1 MLIQIPLGRLIG
13 KKPMASKGAI
23 GGKTSKTAVVPG
35 FCKIQRRH
43 AYIGVLSEAPV
54 VP

>member
-1 MLIQIPLGRLIG
+1 MLIPNTTRPANW
-13 KKPMASKGAI
+13 KKPRASKGTI